1 MDKNN
6 SYSVLYQK
14 YRPALFKQVIG
25 QTQVVKVLENA
36 VATKKLANAYIF
48 SGLHGI
54 GKTTLARIF
63 AKAVNCLQNQNG
75 DACDQCDHCLLINNK
90 KAIDIVEIDAAS
102 NNGVENVRNI
112 IENANYLPS
121 VLSYKIYIIDEAHMI
136 STAGW
141 NAFLKT
147 LENANNHVIFIFATT
162 EIEKI
167 PTTIL
172 SRCQIYNLTPLNNEQ
187 LMDLIKR
194 IISNENIKIDEDACQ
209 LLIELA
215 KGSARDLLSNIEH
228 LRQINNQAIDVDLI
242 NQAYCLTNKKQAF
255 SLLLHALDNDEASMI
270 KELTTLL
277 DAGINLNELAK
288 TLLGLSLDLYLYLT
302 LKNQNYIHPSNYQL
316 FKDAKLD
323 QLNLTNIKLLVNKLS
338 WLLPELHKSTD
349 PTLLFESTLITYQLT
364 NQLNLNQ
371 QVVTQEESPVSFNK
385 QQLVKQIP
393 VSPVDNNEIV
403 LASGSPLPNESLA
416 SNSNPTNKP
425 ATIHDPYLESFILNP
440 NEPVKIDEQTNA
452 QLQTRI
458 NSLDESW
465 LNEKLPDLSQVFTTT
480 EVTNE
485 LIRTV
490 TKDDANHDPIETIQE
505 VSTTIIE
512 NNPNNNQVTSETPI
526 LTNELK
532 APVSEN
538 PLNKKANSD
547 SINQEVTSN
556 KPITNNWSIP
566 ASFSDEQ
573 FFSFATYQLNNQ
585 LNKELVNQDKKII
598 DEIINDPTKKF
609 VLLINILKLQDKLLI
624 VNNHFMLFQASNQ
637 FNANS
642 FNELASQQELLSEI
656 KLAFHDGYYFHA
668 VPKSAI
674 KKLFEYSK
682 THQVDLVAYDA
693 DIKALDHLD
702 PNALNIKEWTD
713 KMLFKEEDKKVN
725 E

>member
-1 MDKNN
+1 MDMNN

-14 YRPALFKQVIG
+14 YRPTLFKQVIG
-25 QTQVVKVLENA
+25 QTQVVNVLENA
-36 VATKKLANAYIF
+36 IKSKQLANAYIF

-63 AKAVNCLQNQNG
+63 AKAVNCLNNKEG
-75 DACDQCDHCLLINNK
+75 DACNECDHCVLINDK

-172 SRCQIYNLTPLNNEQ
+172 SRCQIYNLTPLNNNQ
-187 LMDLIKR
+187 LLDLIKR
-194 IISNENIKIDEDACQ
+194 IIVNENITIDDDACQ

-228 LRQINNQAIDVDLI
+228 LRQINHQTINVDLI
-242 NQAYCLTNKKQAF
+242 NQTYCLTNKKQAF
-255 SLLLHALDNDEASMI
+255 SLLLHTLNDDEASMI
-270 KELTTLL
+270 KELSTLL

-288 TLLGLSLDLYLYLT
+288 TLLAISLDLYLYLT
-302 LKNQNYIHPSNYQL
+302 LKNEQYIHPSNYQL
-316 FKDAKLD
+316 FKDSKLD
-323 QLNLTNIKLLVNKLS
+323 ALNLTNIKLLVNKLS
-338 WLLPELHKSTD
+338 LLLPELHKSTD
-349 PTLLFESTLITYQLT
+349 PTLLFTSALITYQL
-364 NQLNLNQ
+364 NSKLNLNPEVNGSENKQ
-371 QVVTQEESPVSFNK
+371 PFNQLEVAKPVVVTDSNVQEKINPNLQINQQPASSP
-385 QQLVKQIP
+385 
-393 VSPVDNNEIV
+393 
-403 LASGSPLPNESLA
+403 
-416 SNSNPTNKP
+416 T
-425 ATIHDPYLESFILNP
+425 TIHDPYLESFIIDP
-440 NEPVKIDEQTNA
+440 NAPVKINDQTN
-452 QLQTRI
+452 QELQARI
-458 NSLDESW
+458 KSIDESW
-465 LNEKLPDLSQVFTTT
+465 LNEKLPGLDQVFTTT

-485 LIRTV
+485 LI
-490 TKDDANHDPIETIQE
+490 KTIAK
-505 VSTTIIE
+505 E
-512 NNPNNNQVTSETPI
+512 NNNNNQPIEVIKEVVTDQVEPTQVANHLDVSTNNETPTVAI
-526 LTNELK
+526 
-532 APVSEN
+532 A
-538 PLNKKANSD
+538 
-547 SINQEVTSN
+547 
-556 KPITNNWSIP
+556 KPITNNNQFP
-566 ASFSDEQ
+566 LPTTFSDEQ
-573 FFSFATYQLNNQ
+573 YFLFATYQLNNQ

-637 FNANS
+637 FNADK
-642 FNELASQQELLSEI
+642 FNNLASQQELLSEI

-668 VPKSAI
+668 ISKASI
-674 KKLFEYSK
+674 KALVEYSK
-682 THQVDLVAYDA
+682 TNKIDLAVYDA
-693 DIKALDHLD
+693 DIKALEHLD
-702 PNALNIKEWTD
+702 PNALDIKAWTD
-713 KMLFKEEDKKVN
+713 KMLFNEEDKKVN